1 MVMFCPFLRI
11 VLSTKFVSPRR
22 SIHMY
27 FLGSVSVIDDWHI
40 LRKPDDFVFALLSRM
55 TSIALG
61 TIKIL

>member
-1 MVMFCPFLRI
+1 
-11 VLSTKFVSPRR
+11 
-22 SIHMY
+22 MY